1 MPETVNL
8 REFLEEAEKGLIVRA
23 LKSSGGVQA
32 EAGRRLQLTR
42 SDIAYKLAKYA
53 VKADAE

>member
-1 MPETVNL
+1 L
-8 REFLEEAEKGLIVRA
+8 REFLEEAEKGLLLRA

-32 EAGRRLQLTR
+32 EAGRRLQLSR

-53 VKADAE
+53 IKADGE